1 MSAGKVALFVV
12 PSGNSA
18 AGSATPIADRSDD
31 ELMVLVRG
39 GLRTAFDELVRRHRR
54 RLLGVAV
61 RYVKHQGLAH
71 DLVQNTFLEI
81 YRSAC
86 RYQTRG
92 SFTSF
97 LYRALL
103 NQCHMARRTAR
114 SEQRLL
120 AAAAAAEPVVRISPE
135 TAEDR
140 ILASERDRHVQR
152 ALDRLSETLR
162 APIVLRYTGDLSY
175 QEIADVL
182 DIPLGTTK
190 RRLFDALEK
199 LRVLILEEP

>member
-1 MSAGKVALFVV
+1 MSAGKVALFVA
-12 PSGNSA
+12 PSGDSA

-31 ELMVLVRG
+31 ELMLLVRG

-81 YRSAC
+81 YRSAG

-120 AAAAAAEPVVRISPE
+120 AAAAAEPLVRISPE